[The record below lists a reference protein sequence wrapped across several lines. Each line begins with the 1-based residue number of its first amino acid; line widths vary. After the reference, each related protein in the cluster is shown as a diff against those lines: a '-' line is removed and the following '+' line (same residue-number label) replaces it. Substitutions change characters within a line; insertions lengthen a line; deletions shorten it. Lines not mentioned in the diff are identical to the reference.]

1 MSASGSSR
9 HKSMSAPMSA
19 IGGGLPQADV
29 VGGPNAGFS
38 RQGKIRKANDWTK
51 RIDLG
56 IDAKM
61 VRTALVGEVSHDR
74 GDLDCTVD
82 KHQYALARHETQR
95 HVRFRAAIEG

>member
-1 MSASGSSR
+1 MLLA
-9 HKSMSAPMSA
+9 APT
-19 IGGGLPQADV
+19 PD
-29 VGGPNAGFS
+29 FR

-95 HVRFRAAIEG
+95 HVRFRAAIGG